1 MAHNN
6 IKVGTGEPNRAGEI
20 TPSLDLNDLGD
31 VSGTPSNNDILQY
44 SGGAWAPASVS
55 GSSVMQY
62 IFFGHGESQ
71 AYSDSPATTLNAND
85 TLYLYDTG
93 SVNEITGASL
103 STTASGSGTG
113 VWLNSVTLPAGTYRA
128 TLTCHPSFST
138 SGYFA
143 FALFDGGSTVTS
155 TGTVGALTDDYS
167 SGGPIATGSFVLGSS
182 RTLNCEVVSVSGV
195 DTVANQGNDIAETAT
210 LLIEKMA

>member
-6 IKVGTGEPNRAGEI
+6 IKVGSGEPNRAGEI

-31 VSGTPSNNDILQY
+31 VSGTPNNNDILQY
-44 SGGAWAPASVS
+44 SGGAWAPAAVS

-62 IFFGHGESQ
+62 IFFGHGETQ
-71 AYSDSPATTLNAND
+71 DYDDSPASTLNAND
-85 TLYLYDTG
+85 TLYLYDSG
-93 SVNEITGASL
+93 AVNEITGATL

-113 VWLNSVTLPAGTYRA
+113 VWLDTVTLPAGTYRA

-143 FALFDGGSTVTS
+143 FAFYSGGNSLTS
-155 TGTVGALTDDYS
+155 TGTVGALVDDFS
-167 SGGPIATGSFVLGSS
+167 SGGPIATGAFVLASS
-182 RTLNCEVVSVSGV
+182 TTLTCKIAGVSGLN
-195 DTVANQGNDIAETAT
+195 TVAAQGNDIAESST

>member
-6 IKVGTGEPNRAGEI
+6 IKVGTSEPNRAGEI

-44 SGGAWAPASVS
+44 SGGVWAPAAVS

-62 IFFGHGESQ
+62 IFFGHGESE
-71 AYSDSPATTLNAND
+71 AYSDSPATTITTGD

-113 VWLNSVTLPAGTYRA
+113 VWLNSVTLPACTYRA
-128 TLTCHPSFST
+128 TLTGHPSFST

-143 FALFDGGSTVTS
+143 FALFDGGNSLTS

-167 SGGPIATGSFVLGSS
+167 SGGPIATGSFVLSSS
-182 RTLNCEVVSVSGV
+182 RTLNCEVVAASGV